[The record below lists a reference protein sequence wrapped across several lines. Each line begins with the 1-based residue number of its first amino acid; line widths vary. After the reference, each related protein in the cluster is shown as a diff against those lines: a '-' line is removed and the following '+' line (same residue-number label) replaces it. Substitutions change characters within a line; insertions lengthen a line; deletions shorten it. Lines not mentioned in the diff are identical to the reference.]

1 MPKKR
6 PEGEYKRES
15 LVTVEMDAFA
25 ASLFAPQRLKELEVS
40 QPGVLARRSDDV
52 IEERYIT
59 VTRCIQGVWEY
70 EIEVNGVVSRIP
82 KKVMDRFRQQEKAIQ
97 KERRGDA
104 ARNTLHRVAV
114 SDQREAAR
122 EPSDGEVAS
131 FLGRTI

>member
-6 PEGEYKRES
+6 QEGEYKRES

-52 IEERYIT
+52 IEERFIT
-59 VTRCIQGVWEY
+59 VTRCTQGVWEY
-70 EIEVNGVVSRIP
+70 EIEVNGTVTKIP

-97 KERRGDA
+97 KEKRGDA
-104 ARNTLHRVAV
+104 ARNTLHNVAV
-114 SDQREAAR
+114 RDQREAAR
-122 EPSDGEVAS
+122 EPSDAEVAS
-131 FLGRTI
+131 FIGR